1 MLEFFRSRKDSIFLK
16 GFLGLLALS
25 FGIWGVG
32 DFLGTSALA
41 PGILLKAGGVEL
53 KASQAQRRF
62 TAELS
67 SFRTT
72 LGGRAIPE
80 DIIKR
85 SVMSTMMQDLTRST
99 VIEAAAMDIGITL
112 SRDQIR
118 ETIMRD
124 ESFKRDGSFS
134 QMQFEQVLT
143 ANQLSEAEY
152 IEFAQTDL
160 RNAALM
166 QPIGVNAGVPD
177 SLVSGLFSHRYE
189 TRVAD
194 TLLIPAASIALQ
206 KVPTDDELKAVY
218 EKNIAAFTSPEY
230 RSLSVLILSGAD
242 LVKPESIDDAEV
254 KTFYGE
260 NGSRYKSPETRHLV
274 QLAFESQEK
283 AQAARALAA
292 PGDTIETLASKAKA
306 GAAVD
311 MGELTPDSALG
322 KTLGAAF
329 AAAANEITQPIESPL
344 GWHLVE
350 VKSIKP
356 EAVRVFEDVKEEIRK
371 TIAADKGAD
380 AVYDASTHLE
390 DALASGAPP
399 AEVAKTV
406 GARLQ
411 KIESIDQDGK
421 SSNGLPVTD
430 IVDPLN
436 FLPTAFTTP
445 AGKDSKLMDLPT
457 RDGYYAI
464 HVDAVTPPAPKAL
477 IDVRPRVAALWE
489 AGERTAQA
497 QAIADKLAA
506 DIGPSTQLSTFNA
519 KVKDSSY
526 APLGPMTR
534 FGEGLDRQHVID
546 SARVS
551 PQALDKLFAA
561 KIGDVFVAPVATG
574 ILIAR
579 LKAIETP
586 KAAGDT
592 ARAREDLEISLRNDI
607 GSNLMD
613 QVTRAFAQ
621 RFPVEVDQKTVDAM
635 VAR

>member
-16 GFLGLLALS
+16 AFLGLLALS

-41 PGILLKAGGVEL
+41 PGILLKAGKVEL

-62 TAELS
+62 TAELN
-67 SFRTT
+67 SFRTS
-72 LGGRAIPE
+72 LAGRAIPE

-85 SVMSTMMQDLTRST
+85 TVMSTMMQDLTRST
-99 VIEAAAMDIGITL
+99 VIEAAAKDIGITI

-118 ETIMRD
+118 DTIMKD
-124 ESFKRDGSFS
+124 ASFKRDGTFS

-160 RNAALM
+160 RNAALI
-166 QPIGVNAGVPD
+166 QPVGVNAGVPD
-177 SLVSGLFSHRYE
+177 YLVSNLFSHRYE

-206 KVPTDDELKAVY
+206 KVPSDDELKAVY
-218 EKNIAAFTSPEY
+218 EKNVAAFTSPEY

-242 LVKPESIDDAEV
+242 LVKPDSIDDAEV
-254 KTFYGE
+254 KTFYDE

-292 PGDTIETLASKAKA
+292 PGDTIETLAAKAKA

-322 KTLGAAF
+322 KTLSVAF
-329 AAAANEITQPIESPL
+329 TAAASEITQPIESPL
-344 GWHLVE
+344 GWHLVQ

-356 EAVRVFEDVKEEIRK
+356 EAVRVFEDVKGEIRK

-380 AVYDASTHLE
+380 AVYDASTHME
-390 DALASGAPP
+390 DALASGASP

-406 GARLQ
+406 GARLR
-411 KIESIDQDGK
+411 KIESIDQDGN

-430 IVDPLN
+430 RVDPIN

-445 AGKDSKLMDLPT
+445 VGKDSKLMDLPT

-489 AGERTAQA
+489 AGERTSQA

-506 DIGPSTQLSTFNA
+506 DIGPSTQLSTLGA
-519 KVKDSSY
+519 KVKAASY
-526 APLGPMTR
+526 APLGPVTR

-546 SARVS
+546 STRVS

-579 LKAIETP
+579 LKAGELP
-586 KAAGDT
+586 KAAGDLL
-592 ARAREDLEISLRNDI
+592 RAREELENSLRNDI
-607 GSNLMD
+607 GNNLMD
-613 QVTRAFAQ
+613 QLTRAFAQ